1 MILYSNPLIQRDY
14 WMPNFLIGSLF
25 SLSVITCF
33 LLTCIIIDLL
43 FKPNKTSLY
52 YTIIKETMME
62 LFTNHKPIAS
72 MASYKILF
80 LFILLSFL
88 NFATTE
94 AQDQS
99 STPLYIY
106 HNCSGG
112 NTTANSAFQINVRT
126 LLSSL
131 SSNAPGDNGFYN
143 TTVPPKNPSD
153 SVFGLFMCR
162 GDVPPRL
169 CQQCVQN
176 ATQ

>member
-1 MILYSNPLIQRDY
+1 
-14 WMPNFLIGSLF
+14 
-25 SLSVITCF
+25 
-33 LLTCIIIDLL
+33 
-43 FKPNKTSLY
+43 
-52 YTIIKETMME
+52 ME

-72 MASYKILF
+72 MASHKILF
-80 LFILLSFL
+80 LFILLGFL

-94 AQDQS
+94 PQDQS
-99 STPLYIY
+99 STPFYLSHACNVDNSI
-106 HNCSGG
+106 
-112 NTTANSAFQINVRT
+112 ANSAFQFNVRT

-143 TTVPPKNPSD
+143 TTVPSQNPTD